1 LSNGVGQQHLD
12 SQFALNDFGLKKQRA
27 LLTLRQVDETRS
39 GIVKAGVFMNLLN
52 CMDIVIDEVALN
64 EIEKVCCFNRGKL
77 MLIKFENA
85 LKMIKYDNATES
97 WVLAHEPKGNNLS
110 RNRSMANKHRQYNS
124 IDVNA
129 NDTTSVASRLTA
141 ENLSRMFNRIPNRFE
156 SIDDAALT
164 RPEMKTELSR
174 AEFNR
179 KSIATKT
186 VMTRARDNNSKQ
198 L

>member
-1 LSNGVGQQHLD
+1 M
-12 SQFALNDFGLKKQRA
+12 NDFGLKKQRA